1 MLARPGSGQRAIC
14 YLDHDKEYPMYWL
27 IGFLSL
33 GILGLIA
40 SGIYLEL
47 HPAAAG
53 ARRWHKPTIGVNL
66 VLFLGAEAVLLL
78 LGIQEA
84 MAQPEIAAA
93 GSGEISVGK
102 GLALIGIGIPTAFS
116 TVAAGIAV
124 GPIGSASLAVLAE
137 KPEIFGRTLIYL
149 GLAEG
154 IAIYG
159 LVMSILLLDKI

>member
-1 MLARPGSGQRAIC
+1 
-14 YLDHDKEYPMYWL
+14 MYWL

-47 HPAAAG
+47 QPATAVP
-53 ARRWHKPTIGVNL
+53 RRWHKPTIGANL

-84 MAQPEIAAA
+84 MAQPEVAAA
-93 GSGEISVGK
+93 GAAEISVGK

-159 LVMSILLLDKI
+159 LVMSILLLDTI